1 MTQLVVDSSVV
12 IKWFVV
18 EPYTT
23 EALSIYQDYQ
33 SGRFTLIAPDFL
45 NAEIGNIVW
54 KKLNRQAL
62 SANEAQE
69 VIEDFREI
77 TFQLISTAELL
88 EDAYNLAVKYQRT
101 VYDML
106 YVALSLREQCSFVT
120 ADEKLANAIT
130 PALSNVIWLGNWT

>member
-1 MTQLVVDSSVV
+1 MTPLVIDSGV
-12 IKWFVV
+12 IVKWFIL
-18 EPYTT
+18 EPYAT
-23 EALSIYQDYQ
+23 EARSIRKAYWAGQ
-33 SGRFTLIAPDFL
+33 FILLAPEFI

-54 KKLNRQAL
+54 KKYRRQEL
-62 SANEAQE
+62 SADDAQD
-69 VIEDFREI
+69 VIDEFRAL
-77 TFQLISTAELL
+77 TFRLTSTADLL